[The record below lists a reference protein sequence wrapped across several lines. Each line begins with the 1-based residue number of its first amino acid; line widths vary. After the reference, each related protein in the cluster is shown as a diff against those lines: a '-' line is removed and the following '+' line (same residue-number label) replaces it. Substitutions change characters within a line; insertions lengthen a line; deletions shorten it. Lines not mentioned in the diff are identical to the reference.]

1 MLMKEEDNIL
11 KRVGKENP
19 FRVPD
24 GYFEHLT
31 SKVMDSLPE
40 KEVPVLLQREPT
52 RWERI
57 KPWLYMAAMFAGAAL
72 ILRIATSGE
81 KEMPGG
87 TPLAADD
94 SEMEEQYISTVL
106 DNSMLDDYSLYVY
119 LTDADS
125 E

>member
-1 MLMKEEDNIL
+1 MKEEDNIL

-94 SEMEEQYISTVL
+94 SETEEQYINTVL

>member
-94 SEMEEQYISTVL
+94 SETEEQCLMTIH
-106 DNSMLDDYSLYVY
+106 SMSI
-119 LTDADS
+119 
-125 E
+125 

>member
-1 MLMKEEDNIL
+1 MKEEDNIL

>member
-1 MLMKEEDNIL
+1 
-11 KRVGKENP
+11 
-19 FRVPD
+19 
-24 GYFEHLT
+24 
-31 SKVMDSLPE
+31 MDSLPE

-94 SEMEEQYISTVL
+94 SETEEQYISTVL